1 MKAIIL
7 AGGFAT
13 RLWPLSEQRAKPLLP
28 IAGKAIV
35 SHLAESLPEDVELI
49 ISTNQQFEKSFKE
62 WKEKFFPKRN
72 IKILVEPSKS
82 EKDKKGAV
90 GAISY
95 AIDSHKI
102 DDDVLVLAGDN
113 LFTFD
118 LSDFASKFNRN
129 GMVAVYDLD
138 NLEDAKKFGVV
149 EIKNNKIIGF
159 EEKPLEPKS
168 KTVSTLCYVL
178 PKESIPY
185 LREFA
190 KTGKDNAGDFIKHL
204 IEETPFDVEPYVFS
218 GSWFD
223 IGSFEAYMEANK
235 SLQKYP
241 MIHETAKVVNSKI
254 TGSTVIGEN
263 CVITD
268 SVIKDSIVMENC
280 KVINSEVNES
290 VIDFESYIKDAKLE
304 KQLIRNNTII

>member
-35 SHLAESLPEDVELI
+35 SHLADSLPEDIELI
-49 ISTNQQFEKSFKE
+49 ISTNQQFEEAFKE
-62 WKEKFFPKRN
+62 WKNKYFPKRN
-72 IKILVEPSKS
+72 IKILIEPVSS

-90 GAISY
+90 GAISF
-95 AIDSHKI
+95 AIDSFKI

-118 LSDFASKFNRN
+118 LSDFASKFKGN
-129 GMVAVYDLD
+129 GLVAVYDL
-138 NLEDAKKFGVV
+138 ETFEEAKKFGVV
-149 EIKNNKIIGF
+149 EIKNGKIVGF
-159 EEKPLEPKS
+159 EEKPKEPTS

-178 PKESIPY
+178 PKDSIPY

-204 IEETPFDVEPYVFS
+204 IEETPFDIEPYIFS

-223 IGSFEAYMEANK
+223 VGSFEAYLEANK
-235 SLQKYP
+235 KIQKEP
-241 MIHETAKVVNSKI
+241 IIHKTAQIINSKI
-254 TGSTVIGEN
+254 IGSSVIGEN
-263 CVITD
+263 CIIRD
-268 SVIKDSIVMENC
+268 SVVNDSIIMENC
-280 KVINSEVNES
+280 KISDSEISES
-290 VIDFESYIKDAKLE
+290 VIDFESSIKDAKME
-304 KQLIRNNTII
+304 KQLIRNNTTI

>member
-1 MKAIIL
+1 
-7 AGGFAT
+7 
-13 RLWPLSEQRAKPLLP
+13 LP

-49 ISTNQQFEKSFKE
+49 ISTNEQFEKSFKD
-62 WKEKFFPKRN
+62 WKNKHFPLRN
-72 IKILVEPSKS
+72 IKILVEPAKS

-118 LSDFASKFNRN
+118 LSDFASKFNGN

-138 NLEDAKKFGVV
+138 DIEEAKKFGVV
-149 EIKNNKIIGF
+149 EIKNGKIVGF
-159 EEKPLEPKS
+159 EEKPMDPKS

-235 SLQKYP
+235 NLQKAP
-241 MIHETAKVVNSKI
+241 LIHETAKVIDSKI

-263 CVITD
+263 CLIEN
-268 SVIKDSIVMENC
+268 SVIKDSIIMENC
-280 KVINSEVNES
+280 KIVDSEINES
-290 VIDFESYIKDAKLE
+290 VVDFESSIKDANLE